1 MCNGPL
7 PAFSLKNRITAA
19 AGGAFYAV
27 SGGAGA
33 VAHEKRMNFCQKQK
47 NVSIVFVFF
56 VKTCTLAVLTDFP
69 E

>member
-1 MCNGPL
+1 MDL
-7 PAFSLKNRITAA
+7 FL
-19 AGGAFYAV
+19 AGGFCGAVEEAFDDV
-27 SGGAGA
+27 AGA
-33 VAHEKRMNFCQKQK
+33 VGSTPQVKRIKIRQKQK

>member
-1 MCNGPL
+1 VV
-7 PAFSLKNRITAA
+7 
-19 AGGAFYAV
+19 AGGAFSAV

-33 VAHEKRMNFCQKQK
+33 VAQEKRMNFCQKQK

>member
-1 MCNGPL
+1 MDGGP
-7 PAFSLKNRITAA
+7 
-19 AGGAFYAV
+19 GGTQQ
-27 SGGAGA
+27 
-33 VAHEKRMNFCQKQK
+33 EKRMKFRRKQK